1 MKDILFKILDM
12 NAGNALAGLCIVIS
26 GVLAGL
32 GSDVWS
38 WFLGVGAFIYIISN

>member
-12 NAGNALAGLCIVIS
+12 NAGNVLAGLCIIIS

-32 GSDVWS
+32 GSIMWS
-38 WFLGVGAFIYIISN
+38 WFLAVGVLIYVISN